1 MKKKVLYSIFILSGV
16 FLSSCANRLVG
27 TWNIDNYETTNQASQ
42 TSVLRNVGEI
52 IFEKNGSAIKKV
64 DTNFFTNAS
73 TNDVPLQWSNVKGKT
88 VTLSG
93 DDSDFAKTWIV
104 ITDKR
109 KTQVWKAT
117 DGGNGVQTLE
127 LSKK

>member
-1 MKKKVLYSIFILSGV
+1 MKKKILYSVIVLTGV
-16 FLSSCANRLVG
+16 FFSSCANRLVG
-27 TWNIDNYETTNQASQ
+27 TWNVDKYETSNQGSQ
-42 TSVLRNVGEI
+42 STTLQNVGEI
-52 IFEKNGSAIKKV
+52 TFSKNGTANKRLDLS
-64 DTNFFTNAS
+64 FFTNAA
-73 TNDVPLQWSNVKGKT
+73 TNDVPLQWTNVKGKT

-93 DDSDFAKTWIV
+93 NDSEFAKTWIV

-117 DGGNGVQTLE
+117 DGANGVQTLE